1 MNLLPDFVQA
11 LVITFV
17 GSFIAMPI
25 LLGLARVF
33 ALYVVVRERQCVVF
47 ELFGKVRMVITEP
60 GLHCPWRGMG
70 PLATLVPF
78 FGKKYVVDM
87 RIDQTYLRSQPV
99 NSEEGAPMGIG
110 VWCEMVVSD
119 PVDYLYKNTD
129 PLGSLRA
136 NISNATVR
144 CLSNMKLSDMLESR
158 HGMSRLVRGEV
169 TAKSREWGYDV
180 GSIYIRKVHFRDGGM
195 ISQIEQKVVNRLRQ
209 VTAAIQQDGAN
220 RVNVIRSSA
229 ERQAAVEFAKAA
241 ATRPQIVGK
250 ALGQIAESPM
260 IANALF
266 EVLET
271 QALLASN
278 NLEVNVLP
286 TGVPVMYSMGGH
298 VEGVSPPPP
307 PRRGS

>member
-1 MNLLPDFVQA
+1 MESFPVDFFKALLYTFGFCFV
-11 LVITFV
+11 
-17 GSFIAMPI
+17 AMPM

-60 GLHCPWRGMG
+60 GLHCPWKSMG
-70 PLATLVPF
+70 PFAVLVPF
-78 FGKKYVVDM
+78 FGKKHTVDL

-110 VWCEMVVSD
+110 VWCEMVVSN

-144 CLSNMKLSDMLESR
+144 CLSNMKLSDMLENR
-158 HGMSRLVRGEV
+158 HAMSGLVRQEV
-169 TAKSREWGYDV
+169 TVKSEEWGYQV
-180 GSIYIRKVHFRDGGM
+180 GSIYIRKVHFRDRGM
-195 ISQIEQKVVNRLRQ
+195 TSQIEQKVVNRLRQ
-209 VTAAIQQDGAN
+209 VTAAIQQDGSN
-220 RVNVIRSSA
+220 RVNVIRSTA

-241 ATRPQIVGK
+241 ATRPQIVGR
-250 ALGQIAESPM
+250 ALGHIAESPM

-266 EVLET
+266 DVLET
-271 QALLASN
+271 QALLNSN
-278 NLEVNVLP
+278 GLEVNVLAP
-286 TGVPVMYSMGGH
+286 GVPVMYSLGAP
-298 VEGVSPPPP
+298 EPPV
-307 PRRGS
+307 RGR